1 MNQAQTILES
11 RLRAGFAIFVIAL
24 LLLTGLTWR
33 FSLRAVDAT
42 GFVLHTHEVIA
53 GITRLQMQLYHAESE
68 QRAYLISGEAVFLKD
83 YHEARHD
90 ITASL
95 AQLNNLLTHNPLQS
109 MRIVDL
115 SRAIDARID
124 IFERYI
130 NLRENKDLPAI
141 TNGMFEG
148 HVADQRIGSMID
160 IINDEEHR
168 LLLNRQEIEAQR
180 AAQTALGFAGLVG
193 LFGLSIPLI
202 YVRLRRNLKE
212 KEAASMQ
219 TRRLI
224 AVIDSTPD
232 LIAMSSAQGKISY
245 LNRAARKIFD
255 LGERPVSEMT
265 EGGMYPSWAQ
275 DIVTRIGIPSALAH
289 GTWSGETALL
299 CADGREI
306 PVSQVLIAHRQAD
319 GTMSL
324 STIARNIS
332 ERKESEKL
340 LAEAARYHLTI
351 STALALFNAEP
362 HRQKILQGCFALL
375 AANHGF
381 PVAAFYAWH
390 EASGSLQLNQSSG
403 ISEDAKPLFKPG
415 EGMVGTAGLTR
426 KIMHIKLNE
435 SDSQFVARRTDPNH
449 TAPAAL
455 LFCPIAFHAE
465 LLGVLVLASQIE
477 PTAQDLAFIENLSA
491 HLAAALYNIKQLEEL
506 KILTKELREKSEEVA
521 LKNVQLEQAS
531 RLKNE
536 FLATMSHELRTPL
549 NAIIGFSSAIR
560 DGLSGEVN
568 SSTQSCAQ
576 DILSSGQHLLALI
589 NDILDLSTIESGH
602 MKLETNIV
610 DGHTLASSGLS
621 IIREQAEK
629 KQVTL
634 IHQVSSELSGIY
646 LDARK
651 TRQII
656 FNLLSNAVKF
666 TPQGG
671 QVELSLELASRSQIE
686 SRQHSLHQRL
696 FPLPPSEFQSFLE
709 IKVRDTGLGI
719 SAQDLEKLFEP
730 FVQIDSSHSR
740 QYEGTGLGLVMVR
753 RLTELQSGA
762 VHIQSMPCKGSCFTV
777 WLPLREAVRALPG
790 PAAMP
795 ELLAP

>member
-1 MNQAQTILES
+1 MNPVKSIFAT
-11 RLRAGFAIFVIAL
+11 RLWAGFALFVVAL
-24 LLLTGLTWR
+24 LSLSGLTWH
-33 FSLRAVDAT
+33 FSQRAADAT

-68 QRAYLISGEAVFLKD
+68 QRAFLISGEKIFLKD
-83 YHEARHD
+83 YQEARQD
-90 ITASL
+90 IADSI
-95 AQLNNLLTHNPLQS
+95 AQLNRLVTDNQLQS
-109 MRIVDL
+109 LRMVDL
-115 SRAIDARID
+115 SRAIDQRTE

-130 NLRENKDLPAI
+130 DFRENKNLPAI
-141 TNGMFEG
+141 TSGMLDG
-148 HVADQRIGSMID
+148 HAANQRVST
-160 IINDEEHR
+160 IINIIRGEEQR
-168 LLLNRQEIEAQR
+168 LLVNRQEIEAQR
-180 AAQTALGFAGLVG
+180 AAQTALGFAGLIG
-193 LFGLSIPLI
+193 FFGLSIPLLF
-202 YVRLRRNLKE
+202 VRLRSNLKD

-255 LGERPVSEMT
+255 LGDRPVSEMT

-332 ERKESEKL
+332 ERKKSEKL
-340 LAEAARYHLTI
+340 LAQAARYHLTI

-362 HRQKILQGCFALL
+362 HRQKILQGCFELL
-375 AANHGF
+375 AANHGL
-381 PVAAFYAWH
+381 PASAFYAWH
-390 EASGSLQLNQSSG
+390 EASGTLQLNQSFG
-403 ISEDAKPLFKPG
+403 ISEATKSLFRPG

-426 KIMHIKLNE
+426 KILHLKLKE
-435 SDSQFVARRTDPNH
+435 SDSQFVVKRTD
-449 TAPAAL
+449 TKQTEPADL
-455 LFCPIAFHAE
+455 LFCPIAFHTE
-465 LLGVLVLASQIE
+465 LMGVLVLASQIE
-477 PTAQDLAFIENLSA
+477 TNAQDLAFIENLSA
-491 HLAAALYNIKQLEEL
+491 HLAAALYNIKQLDEL

-560 DGLSGEVN
+560 DGLSGDVN
-568 SSTQSCAQ
+568 KTTQSCAQ

-610 DGHTLASSGLS
+610 DVSTLASSGLS

-629 KQVTL
+629 KQVAL
-634 IHQVSSELSGIY
+634 IHHVSPELSGIC

-671 QVELSLELASRSQIE
+671 QIELSLQQVSRSQIE
-686 SRQHSLHQRL
+686 SRQHRLHQRL

-709 IKVRDTGLGI
+709 IKVSDTGLGI
-719 SAQDLEKLFEP
+719 SSQDLEKLFEP

-762 VHIQSMPCKGSCFTV
+762 VHIQSMPNKGACFTV
-777 WLPLREAVRALPG
+777 WLPLRDAIRALPG
-790 PAAMP
+790 PAAIP